1 MGKEEPLLGNN
12 IKVHFAGTEQIDHA
26 LVIHKVPVY
35 YYLFTVFPFIA
46 PRIGI
51 KPFPILVKKL
61 FVPKEL
67 EKIAKHLIMDSGLF
81 TLMFGSHA
89 GNRDKAF
96 LDNYFALLID
106 FIQTNKLSC
115 TCVEIDCQ
123 KVLGIDAAWEYR
135 YKMRDMLQNK
145 QINVFHI
152 EDGQKGLDRLIEFSD
167 YIAVSVPEIRLVK
180 QNHKEAVYQLACY
193 IKNKKPGIDIHL
205 LGCTEAEL
213 LKRCRF
219 CTSSDSTSWQQPNR
233 YGHIGNYHVSS
244 IKTER
249 LDEAVDA
256 VRSMF
261 NYCGITETQY
271 RLKYYSYFYVSG
283 LVHKRKYESI
293 AGNQD

>member
-1 MGKEEPLLGNN
+1 LLGSN
-12 IKVHFAGTEQIDHA
+12 IKVHFAGAEQIDHSF
-26 LVIHKVPVY
+26 LLHKIPVY

-46 PRIGI
+46 PKIGI
-51 KPFPILVKKL
+51 NPFPILVKKL

-89 GNRDKAF
+89 GNRDKVF
-96 LDNYFALLID
+96 LDKYFALLID
-106 FIQTNKLSC
+106 FVQKNKLTC

-135 YKMRDMLQNK
+135 YKMKDMLTNR

-152 EDGQKGLDRLIEFSD
+152 EDGQSGLDRLIEFSD
-167 YIAVSVPEIRLVK
+167 YIAVSVPEIRLLK
-180 QNHKEAVYQLACY
+180 RNHKEAVYQLACY
-193 IKNKKPGIDIHL
+193 IKNKKPSIDIHL

-219 CTSSDSTSWQQPNR
+219 CTSSDSTSWQQANR
-233 YGHIGNYHVSS
+233 YGHIGQYHVSS
-244 IKTER
+244 IKPER
-249 LDEAVDA
+249 IKEAHDA
-256 VRSMF
+256 VRTMF
-261 NYCGITETQY
+261 NYCGITETGN
-271 RLKYYSYFYVSG
+271 RLRYYSYFYVSG
-283 LVHKRKYESI
+283 LVHKLKYENL